1 MVNFIGGHRKM
12 SGWRSVLWQ
21 DLRIQAF
28 ENFGLTVPT
37 KVVELVGYFQVV
49 LIALQRGNKG
59 LKSVN
64 KLW

>member
-1 MVNFIGGHRKM
+1 MVNFIGGNRKM

-28 ENFGLTVPT
+28 ESFGLTAPT

-49 LIALQRGNKG
+49 SMPSRGIIRD
-59 LKSVN
+59 
-64 KLW
+64 